1 MRTLLDELLEDI
13 VDNVED
19 AESNLGEGGSTPDLA
34 DFNLVA
40 EHIDTALD
48 RIDTALEIIGE
59 TGTEA
64 PVESPET
71 LEQIARQCVVLAE
84 EALRMHANGEVEEVE
99 QISIRLKTIRHLITA
114 EEGYRR
120 QAGLT

>member
-19 AESNLGEGGSTPDLA
+19 AESNLGEGGTTPNLA
-34 DFNLVA
+34 DFDLVA

-48 RIDTALEIIGE
+48 RIDSALEIIGD
-59 TGTEA
+59 TGGAE
-64 PVESPET
+64 PVEAPET
-71 LEQIARQCVVLAE
+71 LDQIARQCVVLAE
-84 EALRMHANGEVEEVE
+84 EALRMHTNGELEEVE
-99 QISIRLKTIRHLITA
+99 QISARLRTIRHLITT
-114 EEGYRR
+114 EEGYRN